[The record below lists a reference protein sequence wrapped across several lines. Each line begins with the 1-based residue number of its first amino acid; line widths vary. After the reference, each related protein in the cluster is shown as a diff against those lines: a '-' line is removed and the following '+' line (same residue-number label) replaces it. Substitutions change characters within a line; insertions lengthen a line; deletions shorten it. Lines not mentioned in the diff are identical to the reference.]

1 LYKIPANTL
10 FLGKNLVF
18 MPECHSTNT
27 FALELCQQSPGSAEG
42 TVVITA
48 NQSSGRGQRGNVW
61 IVEPGKN
68 LTFSVIL
75 RPSFLAIQDQFYLN
89 IFSALAICDYLKEH
103 SCESVR
109 IKWPNDIYVRE
120 KKICGILIESQLQ
133 GSQITSSILGIGLNI
148 NQRNFTMDTATSLN
162 LETGRHYNLQDEL
175 ELMLGFLEA
184 RYLQLRQLKLQS
196 LKTDYLNNMYW
207 INEEHTF
214 QSQELGTF
222 NGAICGLDPAG
233 QLLIRIDGKEKA
245 FGIKDVVY
253 SHSLR

>member
-27 FALELCQQSPGSAEG
+27 FALELCQQSSSSAEG

-48 NQSSGRGQRGNVW
+48 NQSAGRGQRGNVW

-75 RPSFLAIQDQFYLN
+75 RPSFLPVKDQFYLN
-89 IFSALAICDYLKEH
+89 IFSALAICDYLKEAG
-103 SCESVR
+103 CEDVR
-109 IKWPNDIYVRE
+109 IKWPNDIYVRD

-133 GSQITSSILGIGLNI
+133 GSKITSSVLGIGLNI
-148 NQRNFTMDTATSLN
+148 NQRNFTMGTATSLT
-162 LETGRHYNLQDEL
+162 LETGRDCDLQQAL
-175 ELMLGFLEA
+175 EQLLGFLEA
-184 RYLQLRQLKLQS
+184 RYLQLRQKLQS
-196 LKTDYLNNMYW
+196 LKIDYLDNLYW

-214 QSQELGTF
+214 QSLELGVF
-222 NGAICGLDPAG
+222 NGTICGLDPAG

-245 FGIKDVVY
+245 FGIKDVAYV
-253 SHSLR
+253 HAMQ